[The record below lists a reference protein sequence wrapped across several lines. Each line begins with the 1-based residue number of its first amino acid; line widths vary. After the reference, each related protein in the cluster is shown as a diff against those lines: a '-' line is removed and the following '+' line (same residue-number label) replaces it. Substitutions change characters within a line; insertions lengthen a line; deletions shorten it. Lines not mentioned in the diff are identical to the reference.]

1 VINGI
6 RYLLVPLLQVLVLQ
20 HFLLLQQLALEPE
33 SLV

>member
-20 HFLLLQQLALEPE
+20 YFLLLQQLALEPE